1 MRILAAAQAQLKRL
15 ALWGLLALAGCATPV
30 KPPAPEPAAAAPAAR
45 RIERVPVRTLEAWL
59 VSVPRAIALEVRG
72 VREADLASI
81 EELRKLTRHFTG
93 QALAL
98 SGVSVAE
105 ALALP
110 GFFAGSLVAG
120 ALILAPLAVGLDRA
134 QQRQHETIVA
144 ALKHADL
151 TEGTRAAL
159 APRLPDGEAQ
169 TTLSVIVL
177 AYGLVPKYGTHGP
190 LCLSVVAD
198 LVLAGGG
205 QEIYR
210 DTVHLTPY
218 LRSAD
223 APPPVCAFREHFA
236 AKDGAP
242 LRYAAMDAAQVLAA
256 IARHRLAVLPWKS

>member
-1 MRILAAAQAQLKRL
+1 MQRSFDVVLC
-15 ALWGLLALAGCATPV
+15 GLLALAACATPV
-30 KPPAPEPAAAAPAAR
+30 KPPAPVPAAAAAAAR
-45 RIERVPVRTLEAWL
+45 PIERVPVRTLDAWPGAA
-59 VSVPRAIALEVRG
+59 PRAIAIEVRG

-105 ALALP
+105 ALAMP

-144 ALKHADL
+144 ALKQADL
-151 TEGTRAAL
+151 IEGTRAAL
-159 APRLPDGEAQ
+159 APRLPDGDTQA
-169 TTLSVIVL
+169 TLSVVVL
-177 AYGLVPKYGTHGP
+177 AYGLVPKYGDTPGP
-190 LCLSVVAD
+190 WCLSVAAD
-198 LVLAGGG
+198 VVVAGGG

-256 IARHRLAVLPWKS
+256 IVRHRLAALPWKS